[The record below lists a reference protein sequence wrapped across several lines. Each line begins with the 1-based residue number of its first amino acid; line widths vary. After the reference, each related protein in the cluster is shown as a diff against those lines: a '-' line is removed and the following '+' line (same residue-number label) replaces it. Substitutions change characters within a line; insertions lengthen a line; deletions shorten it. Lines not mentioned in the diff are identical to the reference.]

1 MSLHKLSAR
10 RFLRMRPDQH
20 ASGGERD
27 LPEELRLLLGER
39 DQLVP
44 PRRSRQ
50 SKSRKRR
57 TRKHWRSLQNSGN

>member
-1 MSLHKLSAR
+1 MTLHKLSAR

-27 LPEELRLLLGER
+27 LPEELQLLLGER

-44 PRRSRQ
+44 PSRSRQ
-50 SKSRKRR
+50 SKS
-57 TRKHWRSLQNSGN
+57 